1 MKRLYFITLGLL
13 FILNSCSEFEHENL
27 QILEP
32 TEKLYSKRF
41 LEIQD
46 QNLSIIDLDALDNY
60 CDLRSILDAN
70 SCDHRLSAI
79 KFKLKNKQYHLV
91 AYHTCP
97 DFQGVS
103 CYFRSNFISIYNDSI
118 FKDYKTKFSV
128 DHLDIKIEELVKDS
142 QLSYNKDRPRKNLF
156 FIDYPDSARIS
167 EVKIT
172 LKKLFEANEELESK
186 IQKPLINS
194 MIFDLNIPAP
204 PPPPPPPSVL
214 PELE

>member
-1 MKRLYFITLGLL
+1 M
-13 FILNSCSEFEHENL
+13 
-27 QILEP
+27 
-32 TEKLYSKRF
+32 YSKRF
-41 LEIQD
+41 LEMQD
-46 QNLSIIDLDALDNY
+46 QNLPIIDLDILDNY

-70 SCDHRLSAI
+70 SCDDRLSAI
-79 KFKLKNKQYHLV
+79 KFKVENKQYHLV

-97 DFQGVS
+97 DFRGVS

-118 FKDYKTKFSV
+118 FEDYKTKFSV
-128 DHLDIKIEELVKDS
+128 DHLDLKIDELVKDS
-142 QLSYNKDRPRKNLF
+142 QLSYNICRTRKNLF

-172 LKKLFEANEELESK
+172 LKKLFEAGEELESK
-186 IQKPLINS
+186 IQKPLINW

-204 PPPPPPPSVL
+204 PPPPPVL

>member
-27 QILEP
+27 QNLEP

-41 LEIQD
+41 LKMQD
-46 QNLSIIDLDALDNY
+46 QNLPIIDLDALDNY

-70 SCDHRLSAI
+70 SCDGHLSTI
-79 KFKLKNKQYHLV
+79 KFKLENKQYHLV
-91 AYHTCP
+91 AFHACSNSGETR
-97 DFQGVS
+97 

-118 FKDYKTKFSV
+118 FEDYKTKFSI
-128 DHLDIKIEELVKDS
+128 DYLDKKINELIKDS
-142 QLSYNKDRPRKNLF
+142 QLSYNIDRPRNNLF
-156 FIDYPDSARIS
+156 FIDYPDSTRIS

-186 IQKPLINS
+186 IQKPLINW
-194 MIFDLNIPAP
+194 MIFNKDIPGP
-204 PPPPPPPSVL
+204 PPPPPPPPVL